1 MTRGTR
7 IGEVT
12 REQLIERLGLAISDD
27 ERVKLLDKQS
37 NKQRLLEYAAYLGIV
52 TDAEV
57 QASRATSATTLPS
70 YLYSHVKDATLRS
83 TIDDY
88 VVASSRLQTRGSR
101 LANYIAMGRVSRDGD
116 ATSVQNRVAPPTR
129 SIGDI
134 RPEAWNVADF
144 VADET
149 QLKHCFLPERWA
161 LEADIPDGKKAAPRH
176 AFVIA
181 ALEGRDAH
189 FAHLLPDWR
198 AIMSPTGWDN
208 PLNRMAS
215 KYYANVQVM
224 VRTSIVQRIK
234 KYLHVVKLDTPGG
247 DDEATRKAIA
257 DTFAGRLRPLA
268 ISDSDFSMLHYL
280 RSVVGFSDPE
290 CQIGW
295 LSKLPTMSR
304 DLLALFLHVSVF
316 VEGSSMLPVAPRG
329 RKYAYLDDKTIKPL
343 LADRKRWRIDGLR
356 DVFDVTRDSLKWQRV
371 AVRRRLRRKFAK
383 KAAKGR
389 RIKNGAALKKWKR
402 IGHGGKVPKSIH
414 VASVETDGVGLR
426 MCIQVPIPFEARPI
440 DWSALE
446 ASQENK
452 KISRKRKQPLQAEVE
467 EVPLDDFDTSKRNLS
482 RVRDESIGPRPVFGG
497 GDTGR
502 AKLFAFAID
511 RGDGC
516 KPDTLVFT
524 RRQYYHEMGYF
535 SQQRWEAKR
544 RYQVDGLD
552 AALSDLSACNGSLA
566 SPRPDVWDKYVDA
579 ERTHSELLDG
589 EYVVD
594 KGRALWKMRM
604 FRFKR
609 SSLDRAVSNLI
620 KTARRGD
627 NSRTIVLGIGD
638 GGFPSTGPGELAAP
652 TAALTRAFV
661 RAKRRHENVE
671 LRKICEF
678 RTTLCCCACGAVTE
692 APTVV
697 DAGTGRQRRSRRVR
711 ACRSCAAQTPFKLRD
726 RDVQAS
732 RNILLLTMLQ
742 YYGLE
747 RPVELSRKKTKT
759 VRSTC
764 S

>member
-1 MTRGTR
+1 M
-7 IGEVT
+7 
-12 REQLIERLGLAISDD
+12 
-27 ERVKLLDKQS
+27 LDKQS

-280 RSVVGFSDPE
+280 RSMLHYLRSMLHYLRSVVGFSDPE

-414 VASVETDGVGLR
+414 VASVETDGRSHLR
-426 MCIQVPIPFEARPI
+426 ACLAEHPTFATHEIAH
-440 DWSALE
+440 ALHG
-446 ASQENK
+446 SHGYKVSTKTIRKFIK
-452 KISRKRKQPLQAEVE
+452 KLGYSRKRTRSRG
-467 EVPLDDFDTSKRNLS
+467 TSKRDVSHLKREFQS
-482 RVRDESIGPRPVFGG
+482 R
-497 GDTGR
+497 
-502 AKLFAFAID
+502 
-511 RGDGC
+511 
-516 KPDTLVFT
+516 
-524 RRQYYHEMGYF
+524 
-535 SQQRWEAKR
+535 
-544 RYQVDGLD
+544 
-552 AALSDLSACNGSLA
+552 
-566 SPRPDVWDKYVDA
+566 YVDFA
-579 ERTHSELLDG
+579 
-589 EYVVD
+589 
-594 KGRALWKMRM
+594 
-604 FRFKR
+604 
-609 SSLDRAVSNLI
+609 
-620 KTARRGD
+620 
-627 NSRTIVLGIGD
+627 
-638 GGFPSTGPGELAAP
+638 
-652 TAALTRAFV
+652 
-661 RAKRRHENVE
+661 
-671 LRKICEF
+671 
-678 RTTLCCCACGAVTE
+678 
-692 APTVV
+692 
-697 DAGTGRQRRSRRVR
+697 DAGRVIV
-711 ACRSCAAQTPFKLRD
+711 S
-726 RDVQAS
+726 
-732 RNILLLTMLQ
+732 
-742 YYGLE
+742 
-747 RPVELSRKKTKT
+747 VEWSE
-759 VRSTC
+759 
-764 S
+764 